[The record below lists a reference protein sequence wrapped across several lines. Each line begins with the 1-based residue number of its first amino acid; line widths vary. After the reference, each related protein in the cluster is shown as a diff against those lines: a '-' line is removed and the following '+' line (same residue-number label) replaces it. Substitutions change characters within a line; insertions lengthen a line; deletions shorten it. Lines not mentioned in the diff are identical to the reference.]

1 MLQVLAN
8 ASKENSGIPDL
19 TKLLAS
25 NPSMGQIWTEGPGGY
40 ALKDTHR
47 EELPDGGQ
55 RIVVITDRPI
65 GALNPPG
72 PWKAEGQ
79 TTDVA
84 PFTVIEMHVTKDGKG
99 EGKMSL
105 GVPFKIEPGDQTVD
119 LSNYAAA
126 PVTIRN
132 VQLRRGAG
140 GGYLAPAQMAD
151 RRWQMANGTWDG
163 KWPMPDLA
171 ICHPC
176 HDRFHDLFAEEL
188 HHRGAVVHILIA
200 ARHVRLQI
208 ALDEPRMLESA
219 GPPSSTF
226 ARKHAGD
233 AAEVRGHL
241 RVEMPLSGGSPR
253 K

>member
-1 MLQVLAN
+1 MTKCLAIAITLLSTGSVAVAQTANPPVPIEYSGTTAGLAPGSGVTLTFRIFNWSTAEDRQRVLQALTN

-40 ALKDTHR
+40 ALKYTHR

-105 GVPFKIEPGDQTVD
+105 GVPFTIDPGDHTVD

-140 GGYLAPAQMAD
+140 GGY
-151 RRWQMANGTWDG
+151 
-163 KWPMPDLA
+163 
-171 ICHPC
+171 
-176 HDRFHDLFAEEL
+176 
-188 HHRGAVVHILIA
+188 
-200 ARHVRLQI
+200 
-208 ALDEPRMLESA
+208 
-219 GPPSSTF
+219 
-226 ARKHAGD
+226 
-233 AAEVRGHL
+233 
-241 RVEMPLSGGSPR
+241 
-253 K
+253 

>member
-1 MLQVLAN
+1 MTKCLAIAITLLSTGSVAVAQTANSSVPVEYSGTTAGLAPGSGVALTFRIFNWSTADDRQRVLQAVTT

-40 ALKDTHR
+40 ALKYTHR

-105 GVPFKIEPGDQTVD
+105 GVPFKIEPGDHTVD
-119 LSNYAAA
+119 LSNYSSA

-140 GGYLAPAQMAD
+140 GGY
-151 RRWQMANGTWDG
+151 
-163 KWPMPDLA
+163 
-171 ICHPC
+171 
-176 HDRFHDLFAEEL
+176 
-188 HHRGAVVHILIA
+188 
-200 ARHVRLQI
+200 
-208 ALDEPRMLESA
+208 
-219 GPPSSTF
+219 
-226 ARKHAGD
+226 
-233 AAEVRGHL
+233 
-241 RVEMPLSGGSPR
+241 
-253 K
+253 

>member
-1 MLQVLAN
+1 MTKCLAIAIALLSTGSVAFAQTTKPPVSIEYSGTTAGLAPGSGVTLTFRIFNWSTADDRQRVLQAVMT

-40 ALKDTHR
+40 ALKYTHR

-79 TTDVA
+79 ATDVA

-105 GVPFKIEPGDQTVD
+105 GVPFTIDPGDHTVD
-119 LSNYAAA
+119 LSN
-126 PVTIRN
+126 
-132 VQLRRGAG
+132 
-140 GGYLAPAQMAD
+140 
-151 RRWQMANGTWDG
+151 
-163 KWPMPDLA
+163 
-171 ICHPC
+171 
-176 HDRFHDLFAEEL
+176 
-188 HHRGAVVHILIA
+188 
-200 ARHVRLQI
+200 
-208 ALDEPRMLESA
+208 
-219 GPPSSTF
+219 
-226 ARKHAGD
+226 
-233 AAEVRGHL
+233 
-241 RVEMPLSGGSPR
+241 
-253 K
+253 